1 MTQQK
6 PQEKEA
12 FVYVKSDTTKTPVDL
27 SAQPRGTVLMFVT
40 PNGSE
45 YEVVAGAFHL
55 KAAETPES
63 LAQLAKI
70 KSWDKKDA
78 EFPNLKISRD

>member
-1 MTQQK
+1 
-6 PQEKEA
+6 
-12 FVYVKSDTTKTPVDL
+12 
-27 SAQPRGTVLMFVT
+27 MFVT